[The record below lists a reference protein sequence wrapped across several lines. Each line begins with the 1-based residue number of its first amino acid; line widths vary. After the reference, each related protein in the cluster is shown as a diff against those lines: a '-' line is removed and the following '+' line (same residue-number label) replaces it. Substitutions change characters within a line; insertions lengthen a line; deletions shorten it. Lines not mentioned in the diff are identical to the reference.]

1 MEQAEGSLRSSH
13 REINPVRL
21 KVAPKPLQI
30 AAKQLV
36 SSVCETGPIIRQRL
50 DIERMKQPLQKGV
63 FYAAE
68 NEGKSEPGF
77 LVFLP
82 GRQAV
87 VYLQM
92 KQHSAPPAMLR
103 MRVSPAVSD
112 SGGSVF
118 VATLDPI
125 MHTLRIE
132 DVWMWRGAPLFMTT
146 PFSKRRETLKEFVE
160 QHWIPD
166 ARLMGGIAT
175 TIMNPISLDELCKK
189 SLVGTN
195 TIDLI
200 PDSPGRRRMWMHV
213 ADAPAPVKPQ
223 AAVKP
228 QAPAPAPVPVRAAA
242 VAPLAH
248 QTPQAPLRA
257 KAIAVDKMPDIYD
270 VYDENGT
277 LISRASV
284 QIFALSQ
291 ELRSKCGPEGV
302 WVYISWRKEFN
313 GYEIIKFA

>member
-1 MEQAEGSLRSSH
+1 MEQPEGSLRSSH

-21 KVAPKPLQI
+21 KVAPKPLQL
-30 AAKQLV
+30 AARQLV
-36 SSVCETGPIIRQRL
+36 EGICEQGAIIRQRL
-50 DIERMKQPLQKGV
+50 DTERMKQPLQKGV
-63 FYAAE
+63 FYVAE

-87 VYLQM
+87 VYLQTR
-92 KQHSAPPAMLR
+92 KYAPPPAMLR
-103 MRVSPAVSD
+103 MRVSPVVSEG
-112 SGGSVF
+112 GGSVF
-118 VATLDPI
+118 VATMDPI

-146 PFSKRRETLKEFVE
+146 PFSKRRATLKEFVE
-160 QHWIPD
+160 QHWVPD

-175 TIMNPISLDELCKK
+175 TILNPCSLDELCKK
-189 SLVGTN
+189 SLVGIN

-200 PDSPGRRRMWMHV
+200 PDHPGKRRMWIQV
-213 ADAPAPVKPQ
+213 AEVQAQAQAQAQAQPVQAVAIAPVAPEGHTKGR
-223 AAVKP
+223 AVS
-228 QAPAPAPVPVRAAA
+228 
-242 VAPLAH
+242 
-248 QTPQAPLRA
+248 
-257 KAIAVDKMPDIYD
+257 VDKMPDIYD
-270 VYDENGT
+270 VYDENGA

-302 WVYISWRKEFN
+302 WVYISWRKEFD
-313 GYEIIKFA
+313 GYEIIKFV